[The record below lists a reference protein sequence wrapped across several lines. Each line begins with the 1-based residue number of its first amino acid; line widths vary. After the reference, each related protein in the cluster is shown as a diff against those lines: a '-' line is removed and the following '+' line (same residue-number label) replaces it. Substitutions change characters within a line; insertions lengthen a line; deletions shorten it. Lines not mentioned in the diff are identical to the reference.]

1 MIKVHDAAKRMSAIN
16 GSAIPNCCNTIKNLL
31 QKTGSTELLSFDY
44 TDGVITINGNS
55 YCQNSRG
62 HWVSKDLSQQAP
74 APKSVTPQC
83 ADPSPRRS
91 NAPLATLKSKTAGFF
106 KPDKVAGAVDSDLTM
121 LLDFTTIPSEQ
132 DYATVQYQPRQFE
145 VISGTSGMG
154 VVVTDDT
161 DPCTTQQPDFIE
173 SESEFVDYDTALI
186 KYAGLL
192 VDIGHDQDI
201 ADNTALLMIDLL
213 RQSIAD
219 TEYVSTYKIESLV
232 TMTVELNGETARVIY
247 DPRAKCFV
255 PLEI

>member
-1 MIKVHDAAKRMSAIN
+1 MITINSCAMQMSAVN
-16 GSAIPNCCNTIKNLL
+16 GNERVNNIRTIKTLL
-31 QKTGSTELLSFDY
+31 QKTGETEISSFDY
-44 TDGVITINGNS
+44 TDGVITINGNQYS
-55 YCQNSRG
+55 QNTRG

-91 NAPLATLKSKTAGFF
+91 NAPLATLKRKAAGFF
-106 KPDKVAGAVDSDLTM
+106 KPDKVTGAVDSDLTM
-121 LLDFTTIPSEQ
+121 LLDFTTIPSDQ

-145 VISGTSGMG
+145 VISGTAGMG

-173 SESEFVDYDTALI
+173 SESEFVDYDTALL

-192 VDIGHDQDI
+192 VDIGHDQEI

-213 RQSIAD
+213 RQLIAD
-219 TEYVSTYKIESLV
+219 TEYQSTYKIESLV
-232 TMTVELNGETARVIY
+232 TMTVELNDQLGRFIY